1 MLPVTVLRLCCAN
14 ALAAAFLHSND
25 PANAPTMVGLLHIL
39 CSTKVFPPKSAL
51 LQNSLAH
58 VIKQAVLHQST
69 QVHINGFNPDR
80 ALKTKDICKCKEAG
94 ATYT

>member
-39 CSTKVFPPKSAL
+39 LINISSVNTTF
-51 LQNSLAH
+51 
-58 VIKQAVLHQST
+58 LHFQT
-69 QVHINGFNPDR
+69 
-80 ALKTKDICKCKEAG
+80 L
-94 ATYT
+94 